1 MTSVVNVLEAV
12 IRQNNQ
18 GTNTDVYIERISR
31 EDWLNVPDKTTQAR
45 PAQFYVERT
54 TIPKVYFYP
63 APAAGYTFVYYRI
76 RRIQDAGGYTNTA
89 DVNFRFLPCLA
100 SGLAYY
106 LSLKFAADRTA
117 GLEGD
122 LRRRLPAR
130 CIGRPRHCQRA
141 VRAGHGGMTWPLQ
154 QASIPTDCA
163 TTVGSGTSTTYCA
176 RTGAGSWCA
185 LMITSPRSRSWSRLR
200 YRGDAIALRDPR
212 PDRIE
217 PVSVFVGAPG
227 FHRFSK
233 LRQRARRHQH
243 AAVCAGPGAHRA
255 GRCWISDCEHLMTYD
270 ELVTNIRNYTEV
282 NSNVFHRVR

>member
-1 MTSVVNVLEAV
+1 MATSGTTTFDLSIDDLVEEAFERCGMRPTSGYQLTSARRSLNLLFLDWANRGLNLWTIEQASIPLTAGVYEIALDESVVNVLEAV

-106 LSLKFAADRTA
+106 LSLKFAADRTVA
-117 GLEGD
+117 LKAIYEED
-122 LRRRLPAR
+122 F
-130 CIGRPRHCQRA
+130 QRA
-141 VRAGHGGMTWPLQ
+141 ALEDRDT
-154 QASIPTDCA
+154 AS
-163 TTVGSGTSTTYCA
+163 VQFV
-176 RTGAGSWCA
+176 
-185 LMITSPRSRSWSRLR
+185 
-200 YRGDAIALRDPR
+200 
-212 PDRIE
+212 PDMG
-217 PVSVFVGAPG
+217 V
-227 FHRFSK
+227 
-233 LRQRARRHQH
+233 
-243 AAVCAGPGAHRA
+243 
-255 GRCWISDCEHLMTYD
+255 
-270 ELVTNIRNYTEV
+270 
-282 NSNVFHRVR
+282 